1 MLKQTS
7 KKTIDNIKKNK
18 IAYISSYP
26 PQECGIATFTKNLVV
41 AANNLNIL
49 RKPLIVAMNEGETIY
64 NYDRRVKC
72 QIRRNIPQDYANAAD
87 FVNSSK
93 ADLVNLQHE
102 FGLFGGEWG
111 EHINIFLEKIQKPV
125 VTTLHTLSPSFIP
138 KAQSV
143 LKQIAHHSQ
152 KIVTMT
158 NTATKILMAYD
169 VPGSKIEII
178 QHGCPDVP
186 FVESNKVKPSLF
198 GLKGKLVLSTFGL
211 ISRGK
216 GIEYVIK
223 ALPEVVEKYP
233 EIVYLIIGETHP
245 EVRKFEGERYR
256 KKLIKL
262 VDDLNLYEHVKFH
275 NRFLLERELIKYLQA
290 TDIYVTPFLEPN
302 QISSGTLVYAMGT
315 GKAIIST
322 PYLHAQ
328 EALAEGRGL
337 LCKFRDHKSIA
348 ERIIQ
353 LLENEEL
360 RKNMQRKVYS
370 YSRDFTWAVVAKRY
384 AGLFRRMIN
393 S

>member
-1 MLKQTS
+1 VSENSLA
-7 KKTIDNIKKNK
+7 DVVRNK
-18 IAYISSYP
+18 IAYVSSYP
-26 PQECGIATFTKNLVV
+26 PRECGIATFTKNLV
-41 AANNLNIL
+41 AASNQLGIF
-49 RKPLIVAMNEGETIY
+49 RKPLVIAMNEKEAIY
-64 NYDRRVKC
+64 NYDRMVRY
-72 QIRRNIPQDYANAAD
+72 QIRRDFQKDYVEAAEK
-87 FVNSSK
+87 VNSSK

-111 EHINIFLEKIQKPV
+111 EYINSFLENLQKPV
-125 VTTLHTLSPSFIP
+125 VSTLHTISPSLEP
-138 KAQSV
+138 KAQTV
-143 LKQIAHHSQ
+143 LKQIANHSS

-169 VPGSKIEII
+169 VPRSKIEII

-186 FVESNKVKPSLF
+186 FVDSNKVKPSLF
-198 GLKGKLVLSTFGL
+198 GLKRKLVLSTFGL

-233 EIVYLIIGETHP
+233 EIIYLIIGETHP

-262 VDDLNLYEHVKFH
+262 VDDLNLYENVKFH

-290 TDIYVTPFLEPN
+290 TDIYITPFLEPN

-348 ERIIQ
+348 RRIIQ

-360 RKNMQRKVYS
+360 RRNMQRKVYS

>member
-1 MLKQTS
+1 MSEKSQ
-7 KKTIDNIKKNK
+7 
-18 IAYISSYP
+18 AYIERKKLAYVSSYP
-26 PQECGIATFTKNLVV
+26 PRECGIATFTKNLVV
-41 AANNLNIL
+41 ATNQLGIF
-49 RKPLIVAMNEGETIY
+49 RKPQVIAINEKEAIY
-64 NYDRRVKC
+64 NYDRLVRC
-72 QIRRNIPQDYANAAD
+72 QIRRDFQKDYVKAASYI
-87 FVNSSK
+87 NSSK
-93 ADLVNLQHE
+93 VDLVNLQHE
-102 FGLFGGEWG
+102 FGLFGGAWG
-111 EHINIFLEKIQKPV
+111 EYINSFLDNLQKPV
-125 VTTLHTLSPSFIP
+125 VSTLHTISPSFEQ
-138 KAQSV
+138 KAQTV
-143 LKQIAHHSQ
+143 LKQIAKHSS
-152 KIVTMT
+152 KIITMT
-158 NTATKILMAYD
+158 NTATKILMAYN
-169 VPGSKIEII
+169 VPRSKIEII

-186 FVESNKVKPSLF
+186 FVESNKVKSSLF
-198 GLKGKLVLSTFGL
+198 GLKGKTVLSTFGL
-211 ISRGK
+211 LSRSK
-216 GIEYVIK
+216 GIQYVIK

-233 EIVYLIIGETHP
+233 EIVYLVIGETHP

-290 TDIYVTPFLEPN
+290 TDIYVTPFIEPN

-328 EALAEGRGL
+328 EALAEDRGL
-337 LCKFRDHKSIA
+337 LCKFRDHKSIT

-360 RKNMQRKVYS
+360 RRNMQRKVYS
-370 YSRDFTWAVVAKRY
+370 YSRDFTWAAVAKRY